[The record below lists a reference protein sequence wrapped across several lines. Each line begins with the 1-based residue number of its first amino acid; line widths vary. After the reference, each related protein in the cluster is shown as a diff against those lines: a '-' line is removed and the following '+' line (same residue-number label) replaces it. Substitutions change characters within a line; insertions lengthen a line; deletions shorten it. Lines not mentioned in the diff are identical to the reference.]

1 MITKFDS
8 NFFSE
13 IITGMSE
20 ACDGVEVQQLLTAAT
35 QIYLAGHKAEMEIPR
50 KEGEW
55 KKIVS
60 EERTVRIYKMVE
72 CPFCSKKSVVFA
84 ADRLDYCAG
93 CGARLKTT

>member
-35 QIYLAGHKAEMEIPR
+35 QIYLAGHKAEMENPR
-50 KEGEW
+50 KEG
-55 KKIVS
+55 
-60 EERTVRIYKMVE
+60 E

-84 ADRLDYCAG
+84 ADRLDFCAG
-93 CGARLKTT
+93 CGARLK